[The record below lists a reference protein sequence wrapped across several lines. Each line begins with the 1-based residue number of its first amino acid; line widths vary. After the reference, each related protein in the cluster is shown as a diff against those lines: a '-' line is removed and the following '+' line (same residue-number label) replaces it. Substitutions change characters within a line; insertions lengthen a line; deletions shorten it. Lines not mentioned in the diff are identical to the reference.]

1 MAFLKIKI
9 KLLSP
14 VILSSDV
21 EDSNLTGT
29 LDYIPATSILGL
41 FAAKY
46 IHKAQLKEAHL
57 DDKFNNWFLKE
68 ALIFTNA
75 YISEKEEYDE
85 VDMLPTPLCLKKEK
99 KGEKIFN
106 VLLNDVDEQLKSTPS
121 YSYIYGNT
129 IKTREPEKKIN
140 FHHTRDR
147 LTGHTK
153 DEGMFNYEVLLP
165 DQVFKGKIYGE
176 PETLKT
182 FKETFKETFFARLGK
197 SRNAE
202 YGRVKIVLS
211 EIEKTET
218 RILEV
223 EDFEDQEPVLLTL
236 ISPCILLNEYGF
248 SDPSLSCLEYYL
260 RKIWGKD
267 SFKITNCILKT
278 TSIENYI
285 SVWRMKRPLE
295 TAIVAGSTIKLYF
308 KENLS
313 YEEVNNGL
321 LYLVEQGIG
330 ERRGEGFGR
339 VKVNMAMAKEYYEKE
354 VNITFKKPTGEVPEE
369 VKKIFISIIQEIF
382 KEDTELRAYRDA
394 DDFTKLPSSS
404 LLGKLGLILSNLQEY
419 DFKVIIDDLRDKAK
433 TQIKGCRNKKYT
445 LYEYIKEFD
454 EKEVVNSIYN
464 RNSDYLKLAKLVKY
478 NLEKDKKFLSELW
491 RIYFAVLF
499 KRMRQKQQFS
509 GKEELSK

>member
-1 MAFLKIKI
+1 MAFLEIKI

-41 FAAKY
+41 FAGKY
-46 IHKAQLKEAHL
+46 IYKAQLKEAHL
-57 DDKFNNWFLKE
+57 DDNFNNWFLKGD
-68 ALIFTNA
+68 LIFTNA

-85 VDMLPTPLCLKKEK
+85 IDMLPTPLCLKKEK
-99 KGEKIFN
+99 TGGKIFN
-106 VLLNDVDEQLKSTPS
+106 VLLNDVDEQLKSAPS

-153 DEGMFNYEVLLP
+153 DKGIFNYEALLP
-165 DQVFKGKIYGE
+165 DQVFKGKIYGD
-176 PETLKT
+176 PETLTT
-182 FKETFKETFFARLGK
+182 FKETFKEIFLARLGK
-197 SRNAE
+197 SRSAE
-202 YGRVKIVLS
+202 YGRVKIFLS
-211 EIEKTET
+211 EIGETET
-218 RILEV
+218 QILGV
-223 EDFEDQEPVLLTL
+223 EDFEEREPVLLTF
-236 ISPCILLNEYGF
+236 ISPCILLNEHGF
-248 SDPSLSCLEYYL
+248 SDPSFSCLEYHL
-260 RKIWGKD
+260 DKIWGKN
-267 SFKITNCILKT
+267 SFKIKSCIMKT

-285 SVWRMKRPLE
+285 SVWGMKRPLE
-295 TAIVAGSTIKLYF
+295 TAIAAGSTIKLHF
-308 KENLS
+308 KEHLS
-313 YEEVNNGL
+313 YEEVNKGL

-330 ERRGEGFGR
+330 ERRGDGFGR
-339 VKVNMAMAKEYYEKE
+339 VKVNMAMAKEYYEKD
-354 VNITFKKPTGEVPEE
+354 VNITFEKPTGEGPKE
-369 VKKIFISIIQEIF
+369 VKKIFVSIIQEIF
-382 KEDTELRAYRDA
+382 TEETELRAYRDA

-404 LLGKLGLILSNLQEY
+404 LLGKLGLILSNSQEY

-433 TQIKGCRNKKYT
+433 TQIKECRDKKYT

-478 NLEKDKKFLSELW
+478 DLEKDKNFLSELR

-499 KRMRQKQQFS
+499 KRMRQKRQFL
-509 GKEELSK
+509 GKEEYSK